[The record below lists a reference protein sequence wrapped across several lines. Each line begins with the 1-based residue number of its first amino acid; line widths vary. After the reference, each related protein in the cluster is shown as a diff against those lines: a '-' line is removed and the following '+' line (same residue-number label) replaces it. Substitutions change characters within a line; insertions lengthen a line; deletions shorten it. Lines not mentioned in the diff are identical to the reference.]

1 MAVIPME
8 EHAAI
13 DKLLVWYLV
22 GFPLKHLTVV
32 KHPGLAL
39 PPTLDA
45 KTNLNETVSWHLEDH
60 LSKRQNSGTYL
71 TCSFTVQPVG
81 VLQHEVKQTP
91 LLWKK
96 TWLSQSFVIYILMQK
111 CIAACKQHVW
121 DVHFHTRVENT
132 GSTAMDFV
140 CNTLTLDTGFET
152 LECRGSPISL
162 SVRVTLTAVPIQF
175 ISTRPLFIQ
184 FVFVD

>member
-71 TCSFTVQPVG
+71 TVVLSLCSLWVFCNMKLNRHHCCG
-81 VLQHEVKQTP
+81 RRLDCLKVL
-91 LLWKK
+91 
-96 TWLSQSFVIYILMQK
+96 
-111 CIAACKQHVW
+111 
-121 DVHFHTRVENT
+121 
-132 GSTAMDFV
+132 
-140 CNTLTLDTGFET
+140 
-152 LECRGSPISL
+152 
-162 SVRVTLTAVPIQF
+162 
-175 ISTRPLFIQ
+175 LFI
-184 FVFVD
+184 F